1 MKYIIV
7 LVLLVS
13 SIYADRDGG
22 PYIGVG
28 YGELTYD
35 NDGLYTL
42 EEKKILDTKTLYL
55 GAYINKHLSVE
66 LNFADFGLVDKIRD
80 LEFFSDTINTLAH
93 YAFYEDVLD
102 FYIKFGVGEMREKT
116 ADAKGFSFV
125 TGLGSSIR
133 FNEWLSIKIAYDR
146 YSFGYDED
154 GDNASDND
162 LLIHH
167 VYTALEFQ
175 F

>member
-7 LVLLVS
+7 LVLLFS

-22 PYIGVG
+22 PYIGLG
-28 YGELTYD
+28 YGTLTYD
-35 NDGLYTL
+35 NDGLSTTSK
-42 EEKKILDTKTLYL
+42 EDELDSRALCL

-66 LNFADFGLVDKIRD
+66 LNLVDFGLVDATNNLD
-80 LEFFSDTINTLAH
+80 FFSDTVSTLAH

-102 FYIKFGVGEMREKT
+102 FYIKFGVGEMREKI

>member
-22 PYIGVG
+22 PYIGLG
-28 YGELTYD
+28 YGTLTYD
-35 NDGLYTL
+35 DDGLYSTPNKD
-42 EEKKILDTKTLYL
+42 ELDSKVLSL

-66 LNFADFGLVDKIRD
+66 LNFADFGLVDDINNLD
-80 LEFFSDTINTLAH
+80 YFAVTVNTLAH
-93 YAFYEDVLD
+93 YAVYDDVLD
-102 FYIKFGVGEMREKT
+102 FYIKFGVGEMRENVT
-116 ADAKGFSFV
+116 RAKGFSFV
-125 TGLGSSIR
+125 TGVGSSIR
-133 FNEWLSIKIAYDR
+133 LTKWLSVKIAYDR

-154 GDNASDND
+154 GDNTSDYD
-162 LLIHH
+162 FTIGQM
-167 VYTALEFQ
+167 YTALEFQ

>member
-22 PYIGVG
+22 PYIGLG
-28 YGELTYD
+28 LGTLTYD

-42 EEKKILDTKTLYL
+42 PKQDTLDSETLYF

-66 LNFADFGLVDKIRD
+66 LNFADFGLVDDINNI
-80 LEFFSDTINTLAH
+80 EYFAVTVNTLAH

-102 FYIKFGVGEMREKT
+102 FYLKFGVGEMRERT
-116 ADAKGFSFV
+116 ADAKGFSYV
-125 TGLGSSIR
+125 LGLGTSIR
-133 FNEWLSIKIAYDR
+133 FSEWLSVKIAYDR
-146 YSFGYDED
+146 YLFGYDED
-154 GDNASDND
+154 GDSSSDND
-162 LLIHH
+162 FIIHH
-167 VYTALEFQ
+167 IYTALEFQ